1 MRRVVVVMVAA
12 LACAVTL
19 PAVAPP
25 AAGAVL
31 QVTTPGPDFNNDGF
45 ADLAVGAPG
54 EDVGAATDA
63 GAVNVLYGSAGGL
76 GGAQLL
82 TQGAGGVPGA
92 SESLDRF
99 GTVLTTGNFN
109 ADGFAD
115 LAVGAPGEDLGAGDT
130 AAGAVVILFGS
141 AAGIT
146 GAGGRLLTQT
156 NPEPGDGFGSAL
168 AAVDSS
174 DLAVGVPGEDVGA
187 ADGAGAVSL
196 VADAGTR
203 PNETLLHQGVA
214 GVVGT
219 AESGDA
225 FGSAVIAGDFN
236 QSVGFDSLAIGVPGE
251 DVGAVGDA
259 GAVNVRYAPGF
270 GGVGLELITQGRPE
284 ADDLFGAALS
294 SSDFG
299 RGSQQDLAVGAPG
312 ETVGNRPFAGAVTVL
327 YGDDSGF
334 IAAGSQLFHQ
344 SGGGV
349 PGTAETGD
357 ELGTALAAGQYGDG
371 VADLAIGVPGEDLGA
386 VADAGVLDVLYGTDA
401 AGLGGGGS
409 EQLTQDAAGTAE
421 PGDRFGEA
429 LSEPFFFLNDVL
441 EDVAIGAPG
450 ETVNGRGSAG
460 AGSVLFGA
468 DPGGLGDGGGQF
480 FFQGGGGLG
489 GVAESVD
496 QFGAAF
502 S

>member
-1 MRRVVVVMVAA
+1 VWSWPSR
-12 LACAVTL
+12 LACAVGL

-31 QVTTPGPDFNNDGF
+31 QVTTPGPDFDNGGF

-54 EDVGAATDA
+54 EDVGA
-63 GAVNVLYGSAGGL
+63 
-76 GGAQLL
+76 
-82 TQGAGGVPGA
+82 
-92 SESLDRF
+92 
-99 GTVLTTGNFN
+99 
-109 ADGFAD
+109 
-115 LAVGAPGEDLGAGDT
+115 
-130 AAGAVVILFGS
+130 
-141 AAGIT
+141 
-146 GAGGRLLTQT
+146 
-156 NPEPGDGFGSAL
+156 
-168 AAVDSS
+168 
-174 DLAVGVPGEDVGA
+174 
-187 ADGAGAVSL
+187 
-196 VADAGTR
+196 VA
-203 PNETLLHQGVA
+203 
-214 GVVGT
+214 
-219 AESGDA
+219 
-225 FGSAVIAGDFN
+225 
-236 QSVGFDSLAIGVPGE
+236 
-251 DVGAVGDA
+251 DA

-284 ADDLFGAALS
+284 TGDRFGSALGAA
-294 SSDFG
+294 DFG
-299 RGSQQDLAVGAPG
+299 RNVQQDLAVGAPG
-312 ETVGNRPFAGAVTVL
+312 ETVGARPLAGAVTIL
-327 YGDDSGF
+327 CGDDSGF

-357 ELGTALAAGQYGDG
+357 GLGTALAAGQYGGG
-371 VADLAIGVPGEDLGA
+371 VADLAIGVPGEDIGA
-386 VADAGVLDVLYGTDA
+386 VADAGILDVLYGTD

-409 EQLTQDAAGTAE
+409 EQLTQQDAAGAVE

-441 EDVAIGAPG
+441 EDVAVGAPG
-450 ETVNGRGSAG
+450 ETVNGQGSAG

-468 DPGGLGDGGGQF
+468 NVGGLGDGGSQF

>member
-1 MRRVVVVMVAA
+1 
-12 LACAVTL
+12 L

-31 QVTTPGPDFNNDGF
+31 QVTTPGPDFDNDGF

-63 GAVNVLYGSAGGL
+63 GVVNVLYGSAGGL
-76 GGAQLL
+76 GGGQVL

-99 GTVLTTGNFN
+99 GTALTTGDFN
-109 ADGFAD
+109 ADGFDD
-115 LAVGAPGEDLGAGDT
+115 LAVGAPGEDLGADVD
-130 AAGAVVILFGS
+130 AGAAFILFGS

-146 GAGGRLLTQT
+146 GAGSRLLTQT
-156 NPEPGDGFGSAL
+156 NAEP
-168 AAVDSS
+168 
-174 DLAVGVPGEDVGA
+174 
-187 ADGAGAVSL
+187 
-196 VADAGTR
+196 
-203 PNETLLHQGVA
+203 
-214 GVVGT
+214 
-219 AESGDA
+219 GDA
-225 FGSAVIAGDFN
+225 FGSALA
-236 QSVGFDSLAIGVPGE
+236 SVDS
-251 DVGAVGDA
+251 
-259 GAVNVRYAPGF
+259 
-270 GGVGLELITQGRPE
+270 T
-284 ADDLFGAALS
+284 
-294 SSDFG
+294 
-299 RGSQQDLAVGAPG
+299 
-312 ETVGNRPFAGAVTVL
+312 
-327 YGDDSGF
+327 
-334 IAAGSQLFHQ
+334 
-344 SGGGV
+344 
-349 PGTAETGD
+349 
-357 ELGTALAAGQYGDG
+357 
-371 VADLAIGVPGEDLGA
+371 DLAIGVPGEDIGA
-386 VADAGVLDVLYGTDA
+386 VADAGILDVLYATD

-409 EQLTQDAAGTAE
+409 EQLTQQDAAGAVE

-441 EDVAIGAPG
+441 EDVAVGAPG

-468 DPGGLGDGGGQF
+468 NVGGLGDGGSQF